1 MQLTVI
7 IPVYNEEE
15 TLEEI
20 IRRVKET
27 GLANEI
33 LCVDDG
39 STDRSREILK
49 GYKNDPIVNVIF
61 SEKNEGK
68 GAAVRKG
75 ILAARS
81 EYAIIQ
87 DADLEYNPAM
97 IKCLR
102 TVPAV

>member
-49 GYKNDPIVNVIF
+49 GYENDPIVNVIF
-61 SEKNEGK
+61 RRKTKEKAPRFEK
-68 GAAVRKG
+68 GSSPPVPNTRLSRTL
-75 ILAARS
+75 IS
-81 EYAIIQ
+81 NITP
-87 DADLEYNPAM
+87 PAT
-97 IKCLR
+97 R
-102 TVPAV
+102 R

>member
-49 GYKNDPIVNVIF
+49 GYENDPIVNVI
-61 SEKNEGK
+61 
-68 GAAVRKG
+68 
-75 ILAARS
+75 
-81 EYAIIQ
+81 
-87 DADLEYNPAM
+87 ADQIGRASCRE
-97 IKCLR
+97 R
-102 TVPAV
+102 V

>member
-49 GYKNDPIVNVIF
+49 GY
-61 SEKNEGK
+61 EK
-68 GAAVRKG
+68 
-75 ILAARS
+75 RS
-81 EYAIIQ
+81 
-87 DADLEYNPAM
+87 D
-97 IKCLR
+97 R
-102 TVPAV
+102 

>member
-49 GYKNDPIVNVIF
+49 GYENDPIVNVIF

-68 GAAVRKG
+68 GAADRYSDRK
-75 ILAARS
+75 S
-81 EYAIIQ
+81 
-87 DADLEYNPAM
+87 
-97 IKCLR
+97 
-102 TVPAV
+102 VV